1 VAIIAVAMIALITVF
16 MSRITLIFIII
27 AERCLRFDGAI
38 LTITQKHT
46 IHQKYKRLLPNGNNR
61 SCIVIFVTSSCLR
74 LGVGRGF

>member
-46 IHQKYKRLLPNGNNR
+46 MIQKSKRLLPIGNNEL
-61 SCIVIFVTSSCLR
+61 CNFIWQI
-74 LGVGRGF
+74 